1 MARKANRTEKDAPD
15 TITIKKYANR
25 RLYNTASSSYVTL
38 DDLATMVQDGL
49 EFTVHDAKTNED
61 ITRAVLT
68 QIIVEQEAKGNNL
81 LPTGFLRQLISFYG
95 DNLQG
100 VVPQYLDMTMQS
112 FAHNQE
118 KMRSYMENAF
128 GGIYPFSSFEEVGRK
143 NMAMFEQAM
152 NMMSPFN
159 AQENDSTEESP
170 AGNDD
175 EPGSAE
181 ALDTMK
187 AQLEAMQRQLDT
199 LSRSRNNKG

>member
-1 MARKANRTEKDAPD
+1 MPRPT
-15 TITIKKYANR
+15 
-25 RLYNTASSSYVTL
+25 
-38 DDLATMVQDGL
+38 
-49 EFTVHDAKTNED
+49 KTSL
-61 ITRAVLT
+61 RAVLT
-68 QIIVEQEAKGNNL
+68 QIIVEQEAKGNL

-170 AGNDD
+170 VGD
-175 EPGSAE
+175 EDEHDPLKSWI
-181 ALDTMK
+181 
-187 AQLEAMQRQLDT
+187 R
-199 LSRSRNNKG
+199 